1 MYTRKTGRIVK
12 KSNIS
17 DVLSRPDGT
26 PTEAMGADLRS
37 KHGVSIRA
45 LHLRLLSGFLY
56 TGQIFL
62 HCSTP
67 NERSQSGKGE
77 I

>member
-1 MYTRKTGRIVK
+1 MYTRETGRIVK
-12 KSNIS
+12 KSKIL
-17 DVLSRPDGT
+17 DVLSRPDGA

-37 KHGVSIRA
+37 KHGVPIGA
-45 LHLRLLSGFLY
+45 LHLRPLSGFLY

-67 NERSQSGKGE
+67 SERSQSGKGE